1 MTMSTYIQHV
11 IGEEREMKTTSLKTT
26 PARLQLR
33 LALIDCDSGL
43 KGDRIHLSH
52 GVESRLSSVG
62 FIEEEAVS
70 HYVDFEIPDNSL
82 SYICDSLSYEFEF

>member
-1 MTMSTYIQHV
+1 MTTYKPLPSCVGIDSST
-11 IGEEREMKTTSLKTT
+11 
-26 PARLQLR
+26 
-33 LALIDCDSGL
+33 
-43 KGDRIHLSH
+43 IH
-52 GVESRLSSVG
+52 GVG